1 MKKALKILAKIAAIG
16 GAVYAALFAVFY
28 FDLDGKAIF
37 KFVEPT
43 LVKHYD
49 NMPRRDPLTRPY
61 GEEPTNEYWKRKNL
75 KPNRED
81 CST

>member
-61 GEEPTNEYWKRKNL
+61 GEEPTNEEWKRKTS

>member
-1 MKKALKILAKIAAIG
+1 MKKALKILCKIAKI
-16 GAVYAALFAVFY
+16 GALVYAGLFAVFY

-61 GEEPTNEYWKRKNL
+61 GDQPTNE
-75 KPNRED
+75 
-81 CST
+81 

>member
-1 MKKALKILAKIAAIG
+1 MNKALKILCKTAAIG
-16 GAVYAALFAVFY
+16 GAVYAGLFAVFY

-49 NMPRRDPLTRPY
+49 SMKRRDPLTRPY
-61 GEEPTNEYWKRKNL
+61 GDKPTN
-75 KPNRED
+75 D
-81 CST
+81 

>member
-1 MKKALKILAKIAAIG
+1 MKTIILKIFGILALIYS
-16 GAVYAALFAVFY
+16 VLFAVFY

-61 GEEPTNEYWKRKNL
+61 GEEPTNE
-75 KPNRED
+75 
-81 CST
+81 

>member
-1 MKKALKILAKIAAIG
+1 MKKALKVLCKIAGIA

-49 NMPRRDPLTRPY
+49 NMERRDPMTRPY
-61 GEEPTNEYWKRKNL
+61 GTEPTNE
-75 KPNRED
+75 
-81 CST
+81 

>member
-1 MKKALKILAKIAAIG
+1 MKKALKVLGKIAAIG
-16 GAVYAALFAVFY
+16 AAVYAALFAVFY

-49 NMPRRDPLTRPY
+49 NMPRKDVLQEAYDMDKFPKY
-61 GEEPTNEYWKRKNL
+61 KY
-75 KPNRED
+75 D
-81 CST
+81 

>member
-1 MKKALKILAKIAAIG
+1 MKKALKVLGKIAAIG
-16 GAVYAALFAVFY
+16 AAVYAALFAVFY

-49 NMPRRDPLTRPY
+49 NMPRRDPMSRPY
-61 GEEPTNEYWKRKNL
+61 GDRPTNE
-75 KPNRED
+75 
-81 CST
+81 

>member
-1 MKKALKILAKIAAIG
+1 MKKALKVIGKIACVGA
-16 GAVYAALFAVFY
+16 AVYAALFAVFY

-49 NMPRRDPLTRPY
+49 NMPRRDPMSRPY
-61 GEEPTNEYWKRKNL
+61 GDRPTNE
-75 KPNRED
+75 
-81 CST
+81 